1 VRLYFEYYRL
11 VDPKSETIMRLFLIM
26 ACGIL
31 SGSALAETVFVE
43 ASQDNT
49 LYEHS
54 QGTLRSNGAG
64 RFLFAGKTINFGVRR
79 ALLAFKDLG
88 AVPAGASISS
98 VKLHLYVSKENAPQT
113 TVRVRRLDSDWGE
126 GTSDATSA
134 EGQGAQAA
142 AGDATWNHTFFDNM
156 TWTTPG
162 GDFAA
167 VASAQI
173 VVDMVGAYTVESTS
187 GLVADVQ
194 HWLDNPGENYG
205 WILIANENTTSARR
219 FNSREHGTVE
229 RRPTIEI
236 EYSTPTAPAPLSGD
250 FSGAWFDPEL
260 DGEGY
265 LIFNTPIGWLIYY
278 FGYTADEKRLWLISD
293 IVNISNL
300 VPGTEYEFNM
310 VVGTPGSFAA
320 PTPSTELEVWGLLTI
335 LLFDCNTG
343 VFTLEGID
351 GLKVSNVLKL
361 IGVND
366 TTCGDDG
373 MASIG
378 SD

>member
-1 VRLYFEYYRL
+1 
-11 VDPKSETIMRLFLIM
+11 MRLFLLM

-31 SGSALAETVFVE
+31 SGSAMAETVSIE

-49 LYEHS
+49 LYEDS
-54 QGTLRSNGAG
+54 QGTLSNGAG

-79 ALLAFKDLG
+79 AVLAFKDLG
-88 AVPAGASISS
+88 TVPAGASISS
-98 VKLHLYVSKENAPQT
+98 VKLHLYVSKENAPET
-113 TVRVRRLDSDWGE
+113 TVRVLRVGSDWGE
-126 GTSDATSA
+126 GNSDADSA

-142 AGDATWNHTFFDNM
+142 AGDATWKHTFFDNM

-162 GDFAA
+162 GDFTG

-173 VVDMVGAYTVESTS
+173 EVDMVGAYTVESTS

-205 WILIANENTTSARR
+205 WILIADENNTSARR
-219 FNSREHGTVE
+219 FNSREHVTPE
-229 RRPTIEI
+229 RRPTLEI
-236 EYSTPTAPAPLSGD
+236 EYTITTAPAPLSGD

-278 FGYTADEKRLWLISD
+278 FGYTDDEKRLWLISD

-300 VPGTEYEFNM
+300 VPGTEYEFDM

-320 PTPSTELEVWGLLTI
+320 PTPSTELEIWGLLTV
-335 LLFDCNTG
+335 LLIDCNTG

-351 GLKVSNVLKL
+351 GLKVSNALKL
-361 IGVND
+361 IGVKG

-373 MASIG
+373 MASIDADWDG
-378 SD
+378 D